1 MEIDTL
7 KRIIEGA
14 LLAADEPL
22 SVDALERLFEES
34 EGRPQRSAIREA
46 LTLIGQD
53 CEGRGFELKEV
64 GSGFRF
70 QVRQELAPWIARLW
84 EDRPPRYSRA
94 FLETLALI
102 AYRQPITRAEIEDVR
117 GVSVSSHI
125 IKTLQDR
132 EWIRVVGH
140 KETPGKPALY
150 GTTRT
155 FLDYFNLK
163 SLDELPSLAE
173 LRDLDQI
180 HPELLFAGEVESGPG
195 PGVEEGAPGEQPA
208 ASPPVGELDEEP
220 PPDELR
226 H

>member
-1 MEIDTL
+1 MEISNL

-22 SVDALERLFEES
+22 SLDRLERLFEEG
-34 EGRPQRSAIREA
+34 EGRPHRGALREA
-46 LTLIGQD
+46 LTSIAED
-53 CEGRGFELKEV
+53 CEARGFELKEV
-64 GSGFRF
+64 GSGYRF
-70 QVRQELAPWIARLW
+70 QVRQDLAPWVGRLW
-84 EDRPPRYSRA
+84 EERPPRYSRA

-117 GVSVSSHI
+117 GVSVSSQI
-125 IKTLQDR
+125 VKTLQDR

-140 KETPGKPALY
+140 KETPGRPALY

-163 SLDELPSLAE
+163 SLDDLPSLAE
-173 LRDLDQI
+173 LRDLDQV
-180 HPELLFAGEVESGPG
+180 HPELLFAEEAGVAEAQPGTEPPESPH
-195 PGVEEGAPGEQPA
+195 V
-208 ASPPVGELDEEP
+208 VDLDDEI
-220 PPDELR
+220 PPDEVR

>member
-1 MEIDTL
+1 MEIENL
-7 KRIIEGA
+7 KRVIEGA

-22 SVDALERLFEES
+22 SLDRLERLFEEG
-34 EGRPQRSAIREA
+34 EGHPSRSAIREA
-46 LTLIGQD
+46 LGLIAED

-64 GSGFRF
+64 GSGYRF
-70 QVRQELAPWIARLW
+70 QVRQDLAPWVGRLW
-84 EDRPPRYSRA
+84 EERPPRYSRA

-140 KETPGKPALY
+140 KETPGRPALY
-150 GTTRT
+150 GTTRG

-163 SLDELPSLAE
+163 SLDDLPSLAE
-173 LRDLDQI
+173 LRDLDQV
-180 HPELLFAGEVESGPG
+180 HPELMFAGEPEAGPSL
-195 PGVEEGAPGEQPA
+195 PEEAAEAGAQAP
-208 ASPPVGELDEEP
+208 ASPQLVEVDDEV